1 VLNQCWHEGDRMIGE
16 LRSPLPPECHP
27 AELRT
32 LALPRLIELGF
43 QTAGLW
49 DITENHRM
57 GLPLHID
64 KVSFSPA
71 AATPGRIC
79 AVVTPREGGA
89 SFDAQVIDEAGNC
102 CVALQGYRT
111 VTLSNDV
118 VFEVHAAAMA

>member
-1 VLNQCWHEGDRMIGE
+1 MIGE
-16 LRSPLPPECHP
+16 LRSPLPPECDP
-27 AELRT
+27 AELGT
-32 LALPRLIELGF
+32 VALPRLIELGF

-71 AATPGRIC
+71 AARAGKIC
-79 AVVTPREGGA
+79 AVVTPRERGA
-89 SFDAQVIDEAGNC
+89 SFDAEVVDEAGNC
-102 CVALQGYRT
+102 YVALQGYRT